1 MSFRIR
7 GLEPEPFAP
16 LFALD
21 DEALAAKGMRR
32 MVCDAPRS
40 APCRV
45 TLEDAEPGERLLL
58 LAYEHQPAADSPF
71 RASGPIFVR
80 ENAEAAYDRVDEIP
94 PAILARP
101 TISLR
106 AYDHQAMMIDAALA
120 PGVEVS
126 QILENWLARPEV
138 DTVHLHYALRGCYAA
153 RADRI

>member
-7 GLEPEPFAP
+7 GLEPAPFAP
-16 LFALD
+16 LLALD
-21 DEALAAKGMRR
+21 DAALAARGMRR

-45 TLEDAEPGERLLL
+45 SLEDAEPGERLLL
-58 LAYEHQPAADSPF
+58 LAYEHQPADSPF

-80 ENAEAAYDRVDEIP
+80 EVAAEAYDRVDEVP
-94 PAILARP
+94 TAILSRP
-101 TISLR
+101 AISLR
-106 AYDHQAMMIDAALA
+106 AYDRDAMMIDAALA

-126 QILENWLARPEV
+126 RILQDWMARPEV
-138 DTVHLHYALRGCYAA
+138 DTVHLHYALRGCFAA